1 MSLFGA
7 CVICEQEKEG
17 KNTEERATHR
27 SKEKAKKESI
37 LISLTFS
44 SICFHLS
51 DIFYIVA
58 TFIASKINYIVA
70 NISKKGDSKHGSV
83 TKAPHKLNWLE
94 PAHKQAYQA
103 KLKLLINWLESL

>member
-1 MSLFGA
+1 MWA
-7 CVICEQEKEG
+7 R

-37 LISLTFS
+37 LISLTFP

-70 NISKKGDSKHGSV
+70 NISKKGDSKHGRVRNRSREFV
-83 TKAPHKLNWLE
+83 KFN
-94 PAHKQAYQA
+94 
-103 KLKLLINWLESL
+103 IC

>member
-17 KNTEERATHR
+17 KNTEEQATHR

-58 TFIASKINYIVA
+58 TFIASKINYIVV

-83 TKAPHKLNWLE
+83 TKWIAVEAENLLN
-94 PAHKQAYQA
+94 
-103 KLKLLINWLESL
+103 LIFVK

>member
-17 KNTEERATHR
+17 KNTEEQATHR

-44 SICFHLS
+44 FICFHLS

-58 TFIASKINYIVA
+58 TFIAQRSITY
-70 NISKKGDSKHGSV
+70 SQPSLS
-83 TKAPHKLNWLE
+83 APPLG
-94 PAHKQAYQA
+94 
-103 KLKLLINWLESL
+103 I

>member
-1 MSLFGA
+1 LF
-7 CVICEQEKEG
+7 IY
-17 KNTEERATHR
+17 
-27 SKEKAKKESI
+27 
-37 LISLTFS
+37 LFP

-83 TKAPHKLNWLE
+83 TK
-94 PAHKQAYQA
+94 
-103 KLKLLINWLESL
+103 

>member
-17 KNTEERATHR
+17 KNTEEQATHR

-37 LISLTFS
+37 LISLTYFFNFF
-44 SICFHLS
+44 IYLS

-58 TFIASKINYIVA
+58 TFIASKINYIIA

-83 TKAPHKLNWLE
+83 TKWIAVEAENLLN
-94 PAHKQAYQA
+94 
-103 KLKLLINWLESL
+103 LIFVK

>member
-17 KNTEERATHR
+17 KNTKERATHR
-27 SKEKAKKESI
+27 SKEKASI

-58 TFIASKINYIVA
+58 TFIASKINYIIA
-70 NISKKGDSKHGSV
+70 NISKKGDSKHGSIMKWIAV
-83 TKAPHKLNWLE
+83 EAENLLN
-94 PAHKQAYQA
+94 
-103 KLKLLINWLESL
+103 LIFVK

>member
-7 CVICEQEKEG
+7 CVICEQEKVQKSEL
-17 KNTEERATHR
+17 HIDQ
-27 SKEKAKKESI
+27 KKRLRKSI

-83 TKAPHKLNWLE
+83 TKWIAVEAENLMN
-94 PAHKQAYQA
+94 
-103 KLKLLINWLESL
+103 LIFVK

>member
-58 TFIASKINYIVA
+58 

-83 TKAPHKLNWLE
+83 TKWIAVEAENLMN
-94 PAHKQAYQA
+94 
-103 KLKLLINWLESL
+103 LIFVK

>member
-1 MSLFGA
+1 MPLFGA

-51 DIFYIVA
+51 
-58 TFIASKINYIVA
+58 AS
-70 NISKKGDSKHGSV
+70 
-83 TKAPHKLNWLE
+83 TT
-94 PAHKQAYQA
+94 
-103 KLKLLINWLESL
+103 

>member
-44 SICFHLS
+44 LFPSI
-51 DIFYIVA
+51 
-58 TFIASKINYIVA
+58 
-70 NISKKGDSKHGSV
+70 
-83 TKAPHKLNWLE
+83 
-94 PAHKQAYQA
+94 
-103 KLKLLINWLESL
+103 